1 MSFGFAVW
9 ILVCLALL
17 LLLARTTLAIL
28 KWKKRSSMQQT
39 DEELLQQQRRLVENF
54 SQQRIPRQN
63 EALYEEIR
71 ERMRVEEK
79 LRHLAYHDPLTGL
92 SNRAYLLNVLGDELN
107 SARGA
112 AKTRGF
118 LLYMDLDRFQTVNGL
133 WGHHIGD
140 LLLKEVAHRLRVSTR
155 SEDIL
160 IRLGGD
166 EFAIL
171 ITRIYDR
178 EQAARMA
185 ERLLGVIE
193 EPADLEGISFSV
205 TASIGLCVL
214 DADRTSAEEVLR
226 GADVA
231 LQHAKKAGGNTY
243 SFYDAAEGD
252 AIFLRLQTTLQ
263 LKQALERKEFELHYQ
278 PIVDLRDL
286 SIYGV
291 ESLVRWRHPIRGMIS
306 PGEFVRLAE
315 ETGYIVPLGSWVL
328 EQTCADMQTIRQTLK
343 TDLLASINVSSQQ
356 LEKAG
361 FLTGLSDALAK
372 YQVPPQSVQL
382 EVTESI
388 TLKDAGQTGAL
399 FQQIQAMGVS
409 IAFDDFGTGYSSLLY
424 LQKYPIDAIKIDQS
438 FVRNM
443 QKDAVSSGI
452 VQFLVELSRSTGMR
466 ISAEGVEEPAQAQ
479 ALMECGCFYAQ
490 GYLYS
495 RPVPLKDLLELLRHG
510 LKAGFASHLR

>member
-1 MSFGFAVW
+1 
-9 ILVCLALL
+9 
-17 LLLARTTLAIL
+17 
-28 KWKKRSSMQQT
+28 MQQS

-166 EFAIL
+166 EFAIF

-193 EPADLEGISFSV
+193 EP
-205 TASIGLCVL
+205 
-214 DADRTSAEEVLR
+214 
-226 GADVA
+226 
-231 LQHAKKAGGNTY
+231 
-243 SFYDAAEGD
+243 
-252 AIFLRLQTTLQ
+252 
-263 LKQALERKEFELHYQ
+263 
-278 PIVDLRDL
+278 
-286 SIYGV
+286 
-291 ESLVRWRHPIRGMIS
+291 
-306 PGEFVRLAE
+306 
-315 ETGYIVPLGSWVL
+315 
-328 EQTCADMQTIRQTLK
+328 
-343 TDLLASINVSSQQ
+343 
-356 LEKAG
+356 
-361 FLTGLSDALAK
+361 
-372 YQVPPQSVQL
+372 
-382 EVTESI
+382 
-388 TLKDAGQTGAL
+388 
-399 FQQIQAMGVS
+399 
-409 IAFDDFGTGYSSLLY
+409 
-424 LQKYPIDAIKIDQS
+424 
-438 FVRNM
+438 
-443 QKDAVSSGI
+443 
-452 VQFLVELSRSTGMR
+452 
-466 ISAEGVEEPAQAQ
+466 
-479 ALMECGCFYAQ
+479 
-490 GYLYS
+490 
-495 RPVPLKDLLELLRHG
+495 
-510 LKAGFASHLR
+510 